1 MLIYA
6 TCENKPAKYTKK
18 KGGKGTK
25 GVKMKNP
32 LLEEEISEDH
42 SYVEV
47 NLKNPK
53 EMVDL
58 MGKKIFKNIAEEFF
72 GCSDN
77 LQQDYGLE
85 VTLFESDFFMDDTM
99 EFLEN
104 FSKSNSH
111 K

>member
-1 MLIYA
+1 MPVYA
-6 TCENKPAKYTKK
+6 TCENKPAEYTKK
-18 KGGKGTK
+18 KNTK
-25 GVKMKNP
+25 LTKEDKIRKKSP
-32 LLEEEISEDH
+32 PEEITEEH
-42 SYVEV
+42 AYVEV

-104 FSKSNSH
+104 FSKKGH
-111 K
+111 I